1 MTPDRWRQIEAVYQA
16 AQNCGSKGRSALLD
30 RTDPE
35 IRVVV
40 ERMLEQKSGSQLLD
54 EPVADLFGEATRT
67 VVASGSQLGP
77 YKIQGQIG
85 AGGMGTVY
93 RAVDARLGRAVAIKV
108 SAARYSE
115 RFEREAQA
123 ISALNHPNV
132 CTLYDVG
139 PDYLVMEL
147 LEGST
152 LAEEIGKGPM
162 PPEQVARYGAQIAS
176 ALAEAHAHAI
186 VHRDLKPGNVM
197 ITRHGAKVLDFG
209 LARLLEETGLTEMN
223 LVMGT
228 PRYMAPE
235 QVEGREP
242 APATDLFAL
251 GLVLYEMATG
261 SLPFPNASLGRMLSI
276 SPETR
281 VPPASQQRAGLPAAL
296 DSLISHLIAKDPADR
311 PRSALGVA
319 AELKSIN
326 DRVTQPSVVLV
337 RSRFPTAYAI
347 AATAA
352 LVALMAGGSWFY
364 QRLEHRRWAR
374 EEAIPEIDRLR
385 NARKDLAASLV
396 LRKAEQYLS
405 RDPQLTKIAR
415 EATVSTTVRSSPSG
429 ALVAIQDYVSPDSA
443 WTALGKTPLDHVR
456 IPKGYFRWKL
466 SQPGAADFVSAPV
479 TSAVMNFGTMTS
491 APGMVNVPANGF
503 AQLIDFVGWI
513 FYPQLPSFDID
524 RFEVTN
530 RQYQDFVDQG
540 GYSNRSYWKEP
551 FLKGGKELTWEQAMD
566 LFRDPTGRPGPSTWA
581 GGHFPAGQA
590 DYPVSGVSWYEA
602 AAYAAFAG
610 KSLPALAQWYQAAPP
625 DLSPYTINY
634 SNFAGKGPL
643 PVGKMPGVG
652 PFGTYDMSGNVR
664 EWSLNSV
671 YGDRRFILGGA
682 WQTQTYQSFDP
693 EALPPFD
700 RSPLNGF
707 RCVRNRVAL
716 PREVAAPI
724 VPTGRDLSKEK
735 PVSDELF
742 QAYRAE
748 YAYDKSPL
756 KAVSD
761 GIVENTADW
770 TREKI
775 TIDAGYDDERL
786 PAFLFLPK
794 SAHPPF
800 ETVVFFPSARVNM
813 MPRVEPLGDMGFVD
827 YVIQSGRAVLY
838 PIYKGTYNRPGK
850 PTLPGSIAGFDG
862 LIQKAKEIRRS
873 VDYLETRPDID
884 RNKLA
889 FLGVSQ
895 GAADGVIFV
904 ALEDRFKTAILL
916 DGGFFLAPTLPAMNQ
931 TNFAPRVKIPTLMV
945 NGRYDFTFSFDQAQ
959 EPMFRMLGTSP
970 ADKRHIVL
978 ETPHDVSQDRPDLS
992 RAVLAWLDKYL
1003 GKVN

>member
-1 MTPDRWRQIEAVYQA
+1 MTPDRWRQIEAVYQV
-16 AQNCGSKGRSALLD
+16 AQNCGSRERSALLD

-54 EPVADLFGEATRT
+54 EPVADLFGETTRT

-197 ITRHGAKVLDFG
+197 ITRHGVKVLDFG

-261 SLPFPNASLGRMLSI
+261 RLPFPNASLGRMLS
-276 SPETR
+276 SAPQTR
-281 VPPASQQRAGLPAAL
+281 VPPASQQREGLPTAL
-296 DSLISHLIAKDPADR
+296 DFLIARLLAKDPADR
-311 PRSALGVA
+311 PQSAAEVA
-319 AELKSIN
+319 AELKSIA
-326 DRVTQPSVVLV
+326 DQVTQPSPVVV

-347 AATAA
+347 AATVA
-352 LVALMAGGSWFY
+352 LVALIAGGSWFY
-364 QRLEHRRWAR
+364 RRLEHRRWGR
-374 EEAIPEIDRLR
+374 EEAIPEINRLR
-385 NARKDLAASLV
+385 KARKGLAAFLV
-396 LRKAEQYLS
+396 LRKAEEYLPG
-405 RDPQLTKIAR
+405 DPQLTQIAR
-415 EATVSTTVRSSPSG
+415 EATLSATVKSSPSG
-429 ALVAIQDYVSPDSA
+429 ALVAIQDYVSPDGA
-443 WTALGKTPLDHVR
+443 WTTLGKTPLDHVR
-456 IPKGYFRWKL
+456 IPNGYFRWKL

-479 TSAVMNFGTMTS
+479 TWAVMNFGK
-491 APGMVNVPANGF
+491 APSTAGMVNVPADGF
-503 AQLIDFVGWI
+503 AQLIDFVGWLAYRQI
-513 FYPQLPSFDID
+513 PSFDID

-530 RQYQDFVDQG
+530 GQYQEFVDQG
-540 GYSNRSYWKEP
+540 GYSKRAYWKEP
-551 FLKGGKELTWEQAMD
+551 FLKDGKELAWEQAMD
-566 LFRDPTGRPGPSTWA
+566 LFRDPTGRPGPSNWA

-625 DLSPYTINY
+625 GLSPYTISF
-634 SNFAGKGPL
+634 SNFNGTGPV

-671 YGDRRFILGGA
+671 YGDRRFVLGGA
-682 WQTQTYQSFDP
+682 WKTQTYQAYDP

-707 RCVRNRVAL
+707 RCVRNQVAV
-716 PREVAAPI
+716 PREVATPI
-724 VPTGRDLSKEK
+724 VPSGRDLSKEK

-756 KAVSD
+756 KAMSD
-761 GIVENTADW
+761 GIVEDTADW

-775 TIDAGYDDERL
+775 TIDAGYNDERL

-800 ETVVFFPSARVNM
+800 ETVVFFPSARVNT
-813 MPRVEPLGDMGFVD
+813 MPRIEPLGDMGFVD
-827 YVIQSGRAVLY
+827 YVIQSGRALLY

-850 PTLPGSIAGFDG
+850 PAFPGTIAGFDG
-862 LIQKAKEIRRS
+862 LIQKEKEVRRS

-889 FLGVSQ
+889 YLGVSQ
-895 GAADGVIFV
+895 GSADGLIFV
-904 ALEDRFKTAILL
+904 ALEDRFKTAIFL
-916 DGGFFLAPTLPAMNQ
+916 DGGFFLSPTLPAMNQ
-931 TNFAPRVKIPTLMV
+931 VNFAPRVKIPILMV
-945 NGRYDFTFSFDQAQ
+945 NGRYDFTFSFDRAQ
-959 EPMFRMLGTSP
+959 EPMFRMLGTP
-970 ADKRHIVL
+970 AGDKRHIVL

>member
-16 AQNCGSKGRSALLD
+16 AQNCGSRERFALLD
-30 RTDPE
+30 RTDPD

-40 ERMLEQKSGSQLLD
+40 ERMLEQKSGSQLFD
-54 EPVADLFGEATRT
+54 EPVADLFDETAKT

-93 RAVDARLGRAVAIKV
+93 RAVDTRLGRTVAIKV
-108 SAARYSE
+108 SAARYSA

-152 LAEEIGKGPM
+152 LADEIGKGPM
-162 PPEQVARYGAQIAS
+162 PPEHVARYGAQIAG

-197 ITRHGAKVLDFG
+197 ITRHGVKVLDFG
-209 LARLLEETGLTEMN
+209 LARVLEETGLTGMN

-235 QVEGREP
+235 QVEGRES

-261 SLPFPNASLGRMLSI
+261 RLPFPNASLGRMLS
-276 SPETR
+276 SAPQTS
-281 VPPASQQRAGLPAAL
+281 VPPASQQREGLPVAL
-296 DSLISHLIAKDPADR
+296 DSLIARLLAKDPADR
-311 PRSALGVA
+311 PQSAAEVA
-319 AELKSIN
+319 AELKSIA
-326 DRVTQPSVVLV
+326 DQLTQPSVVL

-352 LVALMAGGSWFY
+352 LVALIAGGIWFY

-374 EEAIPEIDRLR
+374 EEAIPEINRLR
-385 NARKDLAASLV
+385 NARKDLAAFLI
-396 LRKAEQYLS
+396 LRKAEQYLPG
-405 RDPQLTKIAR
+405 DPQLAQIAR
-415 EATVSTTVRSSPSG
+415 EATRSAAVRSSPSG
-429 ALVAIQDYVSPDSA
+429 ALVAIQDYASPNSA
-443 WTALGKTPLDHVR
+443 WTTLGTTPLDRVR
-456 IPKGYFRWKL
+456 IPNGYFRWKL

-479 TSAVMNFGTMTS
+479 TSAVMNFGTEPS
-491 APGMVNVPANGF
+491 APGMVHVPAAEFGE
-503 AQLIDFVGWI
+503 LIGFVGWL
-513 FYPQLPSFDID
+513 FYPRLPSFDID

-530 RQYQDFVDQG
+530 RQYQEFVDHG
-540 GYSNRSYWKEP
+540 GYSNRAYWKEP
-551 FLKGGKELTWEQAMD
+551 FLRDRKELSWEQAMD
-566 LFRDPTGRPGPSTWA
+566 LFRDPTGRPGPSNWA

-602 AAYAAFAG
+602 AAYAAFVG
-610 KSLPALAQWYQAAPP
+610 KSLPTVAQWYLAAPP

-634 SNFAGKGPL
+634 SNFNGTGPL

-671 YGDRRFILGGA
+671 HGDRRFILGGA
-682 WQTQTYQSFDP
+682 WRTQTYQAYEP
-693 EALPPFD
+693 EALLPFD

-707 RCVRNRVAL
+707 RCVRNEGAL
-716 PREVAAPI
+716 PPGVAAPI

-742 QAYRAE
+742 QAYRGE

-756 KAVSD
+756 NAMSD

-775 TIDAGYDDERL
+775 TIDAGYGDERL
-786 PAFLFLPK
+786 PTFLFLPK

-800 ETVVFFPSARVNM
+800 ETVVFFPSARVNT
-813 MPRVEPLGDMGFVD
+813 MPLIEPLGDVQFVD

-838 PIYKGTYNRPGK
+838 PIYKGTYNRQGK
-850 PTLPGSIAGFDG
+850 PAFPGSIAGFDR
-862 LIQKAKEIRRS
+862 LIQDAKEVRRS

-889 FLGVSQ
+889 YLGVSQ
-895 GAADGVIFV
+895 GSADGLIFV
-904 ALEDRFKTAILL
+904 ALEDRFKTAIFL
-916 DGGFFLAPTLPAMNQ
+916 DGGFFLTPTLPAMNQ
-931 TNFAPRVKIPTLMV
+931 VNFAPRVKIPILMV
-945 NGRYDFTFSFDQAQ
+945 NGRYDFTFSFDRAQ
-959 EPMFRMLGTSP
+959 EPMFRMLGTP
-970 ADKRHIVL
+970 TADKRHIVL

>member
-1 MTPDRWRQIEAVYQA
+1 MTPDRWRQIEAVYQV
-16 AQNCGSKGRSALLD
+16 AQNCGSKERSALLD

-35 IRVVV
+35 IRLVV
-40 ERMLEQKSGSQLLD
+40 ERMLEQKSGSQLFD
-54 EPVADLFGEATRT
+54 EPVADLFGETTRT
-67 VVASGSQLGP
+67 VVSSGSQLGP
-77 YKIQGQIG
+77 YRIQDQIG
-85 AGGMGTVY
+85 EGGMGTVY
-93 RAVDARLGRAVAIKV
+93 RAVDTRLGRAVAIKF

-147 LEGST
+147 LVGST
-152 LAEEIGKGPM
+152 LTEEIGKGPM
-162 PPEQVARYGAQIAS
+162 PPEQVARYGAQIAG

-197 ITRHGAKVLDFG
+197 ITRHGVKVLDFG

-242 APATDLFAL
+242 GPATDLFAL

-261 SLPFPNASLGRMLSI
+261 SLPFPNASLGRMLS
-276 SPETR
+276 SDPQTR
-281 VPPASQQRAGLPAAL
+281 VPLASQQRAGLPTAL
-296 DSLISHLIAKDPADR
+296 ASLIARLLAKDPADR
-311 PRSALGVA
+311 PQSAA
-319 AELKSIN
+319 EITAELKSIA
-326 DRVTQPSVVLV
+326 DQVTQPSPVVV

-347 AATAA
+347 AATVA

-364 QRLEHRRWAR
+364 RRLEHRRWAR
-374 EEAIPEIDRLR
+374 EEAVPDINKLGK
-385 NARKDLAASLV
+385 ARKGLAAFLV
-396 LRKAEQYLS
+396 LRKAEEYLPG
-405 RDPQLTKIAR
+405 DPQLTQIAR
-415 EATVSTTVRSSPSG
+415 EATLSATVKSSPSG

-443 WTALGKTPLDHVR
+443 WTTLGKTPLDHVR

-540 GYSNRSYWKEP
+540 GYSKRAYWKEP
-551 FLKGGKELTWEQAMD
+551 FLKDGKELTWEQAMD

-610 KSLPALAQWYQAAPP
+610 KSLPAVEQWYQAAPP
-625 DLSPYTINY
+625 DLSPDTINY
-634 SNFAGKGPL
+634 SNFNGKGPL
-643 PVGKMPGVG
+643 PVGKMAGVG

-724 VPTGRDLSKEK
+724 VPNGRDLSKEK

-775 TIDAGYDDERL
+775 TIDAGYNDERL

-838 PIYKGTYNRPGK
+838 PIYKGTYNRTEK

-889 FLGVSQ
+889 YLGVSQ

-959 EPMFRMLGTSP
+959 EPMFRTLGTPP

-978 ETPHDVSQDRPDLS
+978 ETPHDVSQDRPNLS